1 VSEVTNRAIVL
12 KKRPQGEI
20 QKGDLVMEERPV
32 RELKEGEVLAKVLW
46 LSLDPYVR
54 PRMNDAKGYMDP
66 IGIDEVIVGE
76 SVARIVESR
85 SPDLKEGDLV
95 TCYSGWQEYVVFPG
109 NADMVYK
116 IEPKD
121 GAEEKVPLQ
130 AYLGVAG
137 MPGRTGYCGLMYV
150 GKAKAGETVVVSAAS
165 GPVGT
170 VVGQTA
176 KKEGCRAVGVAGGPD
191 KCRFVVEELGF
202 DACVDYKA
210 GNLDADLKAACP
222 DGIDVYFE
230 NVGGA
235 VTRAVA
241 PLLNPGARVPVCG
254 FVSAYNAEDMS
265 SVETPFHILK
275 ALDPVPEHRFFLV
288 TEWQDKHQ
296 EITSILT
303 DRIASGALKYRETI
317 AEGLDSAPEAFKG
330 MLEGKNFGK
339 QLIHIAD

>member
-1 VSEVTNRAIVL
+1 MSEITNRAIVL
-12 KKRPQGEI
+12 KNRPRGEI
-20 QKGDLVMEERPV
+20 QDGDLVLEERPV
-32 RELKEGEVLAKVLW
+32 RELKDGEVLAKVLW
-46 LSLDPYVR
+46 LSLDPYMR

-85 SPDLKEGDLV
+85 SSDLQVGDLV
-95 TCYSGWQEYVVFPG
+95 TCYSGWQEYTVFPG
-109 NADMVYK
+109 NAEMVYK

-121 GAEEKVPLQ
+121 QVPLQ

-150 GKAKAGETVVVSAAS
+150 GKPKAGETVVVAAAS

-176 KKEGCRAVGVAGGPD
+176 KKQGCRAVGVAGGPE

-210 GNLDADLKAACP
+210 GNLEADLQAACA

-241 PLLNPGARVPVCG
+241 PLLNPGARVPICG

-265 SVETPFHILK
+265 SVETPFHVLK

-288 TEWQDKHQ
+288 TEWQDRHQ
-296 EITSILT
+296 EITGILA
-303 DRIASGALKYRETI
+303 DSIASGELKYRETI
-317 AEGLDSAPEAFKG
+317 AEGLDNAPEAFKG
-330 MLEGKNFGK
+330 MLKGKNFGK
-339 QLIHIAD
+339 QLVHMGV

>member
-1 VSEVTNRAIVL
+1 MSQTADHPTNRAIVL
-12 KKRPQGEI
+12 KRRPHGEI
-20 QKGDLVMEERPV
+20 QDGDLAMVERLV
-32 RELKEGEVLAKVLW
+32 RAPGEGDVVAQVLW
-46 LSLDPYVR
+46 LSLDPYMR

-85 SPDLKEGDLV
+85 SDHLKVGDLV
-95 TCYSGWQEYVVFPG
+95 TCYSGWQEYVTFP
-109 NADMVYK
+109 ADAPMVYK
-116 IEPKD
+116 IQQKE
-121 GAEEKVPLQ
+121 GVPLQ

-137 MPGRTGYCGLMYV
+137 MPGRTGYCGLTYV
-150 GKAKAGETVVVSAAS
+150 GKPKAGETVVVSAAS

-176 KKEGCRAVGVAGGPD
+176 KREGCRVVGVAGGPE
-191 KCRFVVEELGF
+191 KCAFVVNELGF

-235 VTRAVA
+235 VTKAVA
-241 PLLNPGARVPVCG
+241 PLLNPGGRVPICG
-254 FVSAYNAEDMS
+254 YVSAYNAADMS
-265 SVETPFHILK
+265 EVETPFQILK
-275 ALDPVPEHRFFLV
+275 TANHVPEHRFFLV

-296 EITSILT
+296 DITNLLA
-303 DRIASGALKYRETI
+303 DRVASGELKYRETV
-317 AEGLDSAPEAFKG
+317 AEGLDNAVEAFKG
-330 MLEGKNFGK
+330 MLKGRNFGK
-339 QLIHIAD
+339 QLVHIAD